1 MEFIPIEKDSIPYQ
15 FDIALGVDIF
25 TFEVNYNE
33 RFDFFTLDLMKDD
46 QVLLQGVKLVYGVP
60 VFAGIED
67 HRFPVPLIVPV
78 DEAGRETAVTW
89 GNFGE
94 TVFLAYGEGEGEEDE

>member
-1 MEFIPIEKDSIPYQ
+1 M
-15 FDIALGVDIF
+15 
-25 TFEVNYNE
+25 
-33 RFDFFTLDLMKDD
+33 
-46 QVLLQGVKLVYGVP
+46 
-60 VFAGIED
+60 
-67 HRFPVPLIVPV
+67 PLIVPV

>member
-46 QVLLQGVKLVYGVP
+46 QVLVQGVKLVYGVP
-60 VFAGIED
+60 VFSGIED
-67 HRFPVPLIVPV
+67 HRFPVPLIVPI
-78 DEAGRETAVTW
+78 DEAGKETAVTW
-89 GNFGE
+89 ENFGD
-94 TVFLAYGEGEGEEDE
+94 TVFLAYGEWEGEDDE

>member
-1 MEFIPIEKDSIPYQ
+1 MEYIPIEKRNIPYQ

-46 QVLLQGVKLVYGVP
+46 QVLVQGVKLVYGVP

-67 HRFPVPLIVPV
+67 HRFPVPLIVPI
-78 DEAGRETAVTW
+78 DEAGKEKAVTW
-89 GNFGE
+89 ENFGE
-94 TVFLAYGEGEGEEDE
+94 TVFLAYGEGDGDE

>member
-46 QVLLQGVKLVYGVP
+46 QVLLQGVKTRIRRSC
-60 VFAGIED
+60 FCR
-67 HRFPVPLIVPV
+67 HRGPPLSGAV
-78 DEAGRETAVTW
+78 DCTG
-89 GNFGE
+89 
-94 TVFLAYGEGEGEEDE
+94 